1 MAKASEKDLDNSRA
15 ANIAELKS
23 RLKNGNISGSYL
35 FFGEEE
41 YLKQYYVNDMMRFC
55 GDRKLNVRTFYSDDF
70 SLSDFTNACRT
81 TASGEASLFDE
92 PADAG
97 GAAETCRLIR
107 LCGVPFDELLGNGDL
122 TGADEK
128 YLLSLIEDPDEGVII
143 VFVLYPG
150 SEDLLKTGFYKKIA
164 ERSLCVLFRH
174 EANGSNML
182 LSWILRH
189 FSRAGITADRHVI
202 SYFNNYVGND
212 MTTLKNE
219 IDNCIRYLQYEGR
232 DALTVADVDFIC
244 KKSLSAQVFDISAKA
259 LEGDYAASLA
269 AYHKIRADGEK
280 DLLIYGVLAKAV
292 YDLCTVERLSAAGL
306 PFAEIVKISKIHEY
320 AVKKQLNILAKRKRN
335 ADSSYAAYA
344 AETLLAYD
352 APIKTGRSD
361 GYDLLEELIFKLAVG
376 KRA

>member
-1 MAKASEKDLDNSRA
+1 MAKASERDLDNSRA
-15 ANIAELKS
+15 ANVAELKS

-35 FFGEEE
+35 FFGEED

-81 TASGEASLFDE
+81 TASGEASMFDE

-107 LCGVPFDELLGNGDL
+107 LCGVPFDELFKNGDL

-150 SEDLLKTGFYKKIA
+150 SEELLKTGFYKKVA

-219 IDNCIRYLQYEGR
+219 IENCVNYLRYEGR
-232 DALTVADVDFIC
+232 DTLTVADVDFIC
-244 KKSLSAQVFDISAKA
+244 KKSISAQIFDISCKA
-259 LEGDYAASLA
+259 LQREIMPRRLPLIAKSARTAKKIYSSTACLPKQCTIYARWSGCQ
-269 AYHKIRADGEK
+269 RPGF
-280 DLLIYGVLAKAV
+280 
-292 YDLCTVERLSAAGL
+292 RL
-306 PFAEIVKISKIHEY
+306 P
-320 AVKKQLNILAKRKRN
+320 
-335 ADSSYAAYA
+335 
-344 AETLLAYD
+344 
-352 APIKTGRSD
+352 RS
-361 GYDLLEELIFKLAVG
+361 
-376 KRA
+376 

>member
-1 MAKASEKDLDNSRA
+1 MAKASERDLDNSRA
-15 ANIAELKS
+15 ANVAELKS

-35 FFGEEE
+35 FFGEED

-81 TASGEASLFDE
+81 TASGEASMFDE
-92 PADAG
+92 PSETAEKT
-97 GAAETCRLIR
+97 ETCRLIR
-107 LCGVPFDELLGNGDL
+107 LCGVPFDELLKNGDL

-244 KKSLSAQVFDISAKA
+244 KKSLSAQIFDISAKA

-306 PFAEIVKISKIHEY
+306 PFAEIVKTSKIHEY

>member
-1 MAKASEKDLDNSRA
+1 MAKASERDLDNSRA
-15 ANIAELKS
+15 ANVAELKS

-35 FFGEEE
+35 FFGEED
-41 YLKQYYVNDMMRFC
+41 YLKHYYVNDMMRFC

-107 LCGVPFDELLGNGDL
+107 LCGVPFDELFKNGDL

-150 SEDLLKTGFYKKIA
+150 SEELLKTGFYKKIA

-219 IDNCIRYLQYEGR
+219 IENCVNYLRYEGR

-244 KKSLSAQVFDISAKA
+244 KKSISAQIFDISNKA

-269 AYHKIRADGEK
+269 AYRKIRADGEK

-306 PFAEIVKISKIHEY
+306 PFAEILKTSKLHEY
-320 AVKKQLNILAKRKRN
+320 AVKRQLNILAKRKRN

-376 KRA
+376 KQA